1 MGGVPSQLSI
11 FNIFRRKKSSSPI
24 RKKVSFDKKLID
36 RDALKVVQTIS
47 KAGFEAYLVGGCVR
61 DLLLGHKPKDFDIA
75 TNAKPEQVNKLFK
88 RSRLIGRRFRL
99 VHVMFSARK
108 FLEVATFRSGQVKTA
123 KSGVIVRDNC
133 YGNIEEDV
141 VRRDFRINALYYDVR
156 SEEVIDYIGGLEDID
171 AGQIHI
177 IGEPLV
183 RFEED
188 PVRMIRAV
196 RFQTKLDFEL
206 SDEIKKAI
214 HKQAPLLSNISP
226 ARLYEECIKLFHNEY
241 GFKVYERLEKY
252 DLLRHLFKQTRKNDF
267 IKIALNNTSNRI
279 KRNKP
284 VTPAFLF
291 AVFLWQAQNER
302 YQIIKQ
308 KQKSVYLSM
317 SQASEEVIINQIK
330 QVSLPRWLTA
340 RIKETWMMQNRLERM
355 QPKKMDDILS
365 SKGFRMAYDF
375 LVLRSQSI
383 NPELKSVA
391 DFWTKAQVDYK
402 PLDTQSEYRK
412 KPTK

>member
-1 MGGVPSQLSI
+1 M
-11 FNIFRRKKSSSPI
+11 FNIFRKKKQTNII
-24 RKKVSFDKKLID
+24 RQAVDFDQRLLD
-36 RDALKVVQTIS
+36 RDAIKVVQTIS
-47 KAGFEAYLVGGCVR
+47 KAGFEVYLVGGCVR
-61 DLLLGHKPKDFDIA
+61 DLLLGLKPKDFDIA
-75 TNAKPEQVNKLFK
+75 TNAKPEQVHKLFK

-133 YGNIEEDV
+133 YGKVEEDV
-141 VRRDFRINALYYDVR
+141 VRRDFRVNALYYDINTK
-156 SEEVIDYIGGLEDID
+156 EVIDYIGGLQDIND
-171 AGQIHI
+171 QTIHI

-196 RFQTKLDFEL
+196 RFQTKLDFQL
-206 SDEIKKAI
+206 SDEIKQAI
-214 HKQAPLLSNISP
+214 HQQASLLSNISP

-241 GFKVYERLEKY
+241 GFQVFERLEKY
-252 DLLRHLFKQTRKNDF
+252 DLLKHLFKQTRKNEF
-267 IKIALNNTSNRI
+267 IKIALNNTSSRI
-279 KRNKP
+279 KRSKP

-302 YQIIKQ
+302 FQLIKQ
-308 KQKSVYLSM
+308 KQKSTYLAM
-317 SQASEEVIINQIK
+317 SQASEEVIISQIK

-340 RIKETWMMQNRLERM
+340 RIKDTWMMQNRLEKM
-355 QPKKMDDILS
+355 QPKKVEDILA

-391 DFWTKAQVDYK
+391 DFWTKAQK
-402 PLDTQSEYRK
+402 
-412 KPTK
+412 

>member
-1 MGGVPSQLSI
+1 M
-11 FNIFRRKKSSSPI
+11 FNIFRKKKQTNII
-24 RKKVSFDKKLID
+24 RQAVDFDQRLLD
-36 RDALKVVQTIS
+36 RDAIKVVQTIS
-47 KAGFEAYLVGGCVR
+47 KAGFEVYLVGGCVR
-61 DLLLGHKPKDFDIA
+61 DLLLGLKPKDFDIA
-75 TNAKPEQVNKLFK
+75 TNAKPEQVHKLFK

-133 YGNIEEDV
+133 YGKVEEDV
-141 VRRDFRINALYYDVR
+141 VRRDFRVNALYYDINTK
-156 SEEVIDYIGGLEDID
+156 EVIDYIGGLQDIND
-171 AGQIHI
+171 QTIHI

-196 RFQTKLDFEL
+196 RFQTKLDFQL
-206 SDEIKKAI
+206 SNEIKQAI
-214 HKQAPLLSNISP
+214 HQQASLLSNISP

-241 GFKVYERLEKY
+241 GFQVFERLEKY
-252 DLLRHLFKQTRKNDF
+252 DLLKHLFKQTRKNEF
-267 IKIALNNTSNRI
+267 IKIALNNTSSRI

-302 YQIIKQ
+302 FQLIKQ
-308 KQKSVYLSM
+308 KQKSTYLAM
-317 SQASEEVIINQIK
+317 SQASEEVIISQIK

-340 RIKETWMMQNRLERM
+340 RIKDTWMMQNRLEKM
-355 QPKKMDDILS
+355 QPKKVEDILA

-391 DFWTKAQVDYK
+391 DFWTKAQK
-402 PLDTQSEYRK
+402 
-412 KPTK
+412 